1 MKFNVHMTAFMNGEI
16 REVNVPDENLGED
29 IHSDLEE
36 IFKFGQNDF
45 QPIKDRCSVS
55 AGDVID
61 YNGQLY
67 LILMAGFRK
76 ISAKQFEHYKSVD
89 RHAKLNYMI
98 E

>member
-16 REVNVPDENLGED
+16 REVNVPDEELNGD
-29 IHSDLEE
+29 VHDDLER
-36 IFKFGQNDF
+36 IFYWGQNDF

-55 AGDVID
+55 SGDVID

-76 ISAKQFEHYKSVD
+76 LSAEQFEHYKSVD